1 MNKKSTLSKAESN
14 YLTHTKKEKGI
25 TLIALV
31 VTIVVLITLATVSI
45 NTVLGQNGIISKAK
59 QAKEIYSNTIVQED
73 EEMKVLLNEMVK
85 IKEKNS
91 WKEIQSDTLLKN
103 YIYNGK
109 EQKWVPT
116 VTDENGTKL
125 IKDKDYT
132 VEYSRTNFID
142 AGDIIV
148 SIKGCGNYTGTI
160 IKKYTIE
167 KANLTVTTPSGKKV
181 YNGKEQ
187 KWVPTVT
194 DENGTKLIK
203 DKDYTVEYSS
213 TNFIDA
219 GDIIVSIKGCGNY
232 TGTIIKKYTIEKADL
247 IITTPSVTK
256 EYNGYPI
263 SLEGYEATVEGLVNG
278 ETISITLTGSQ
289 TDVGSSASSYTIN
302 GNESTAKL
310 TNYNIIN
317 KIGTL
322 TVERR
327 HTPITP

>member
-1 MNKKSTLSKAESN
+1 MNKKSTLSKAENN

-31 VTIVVLITLATVSI
+31 VTIVVLIILATVSI

-59 QAKEIYSNTIVQED
+59 QAKEIYSNAIVQED
-73 EEMKVLLNEMVK
+73 EEMKVLLNEMTE
-85 IKEKNS
+85 IEGKNS
-91 WKEIQSDTLLKN
+91 LKEIQSDTLLKN

-116 VTDENGTKL
+116 ITDENGTKL

-148 SIKGCGNYTGTI
+148 SVKGCGNYTGTI

-167 KANLTVTTPSGKKV
+167 KANLT
-181 YNGKEQ
+181 
-187 KWVPTVT
+187 
-194 DENGTKLIK
+194 
-203 DKDYTVEYSS
+203 
-213 TNFIDA
+213 
-219 GDIIVSIKGCGNY
+219 
-232 TGTIIKKYTIEKADL
+232 
-247 IITTPSVTK
+247 ITTPSVTK
-256 EYNGYPI
+256 EYNGAPI
-263 SLEGYEATVEGLVNG
+263 SLEGLKATVEGLVNG

-289 TDVGSSASSYTIN
+289 TEVGSSASSYIIN

-310 TNYNIIN
+310 KNYNIIN

-322 TVERR
+322 TVKAAPAPVTQTTS
-327 HTPITP
+327 HN

>member
-132 VEYSRTNFID
+132 VEYSSTNFID

>member
-203 DKDYTVEYSS
+203 DKDYTVEYSR

>member
-59 QAKEIYSNTIVQED
+59 QAKEIYSNTIAQED
-73 EEMKVLLNEMVK
+73 EEMKVLLNELNK

-91 WKEIQSDTLLKN
+91 LKEIQSDTLLKN

-132 VEYSRTNFID
+132 VEYSSTNFID

-148 SIKGCGNYTGTI
+148 RVKGCGNYTGTI

-167 KANLTVTTPSGKKV
+167 KANLT
-181 YNGKEQ
+181 
-187 KWVPTVT
+187 
-194 DENGTKLIK
+194 
-203 DKDYTVEYSS
+203 
-213 TNFIDA
+213 
-219 GDIIVSIKGCGNY
+219 
-232 TGTIIKKYTIEKADL
+232 
-247 IITTPSVTK
+247 ITTPSVTK
-256 EYNGYPI
+256 EFNGLPI
-263 SLEGYEATVEGLVNG
+263 SLEGLKATVEGLVNG
-278 ETISITLTGSQ
+278 ETISITLTGDQ
-289 TDVGSSASSYTIN
+289 AEVGWSYCGYIIN
-302 GNESTAKL
+302 ENESTAKL
-310 TNYNIIN
+310 KNYNIIE
-317 KIGTL
+317 KLGIL

-327 HTPITP
+327 HITITP